1 MKLLLESKDIYN
13 WTLLSWAAQNRHK
26 AVVQLL
32 LEKGAELESKD
43 IYDRT
48 PLS

>member
-1 MKLLLESKDIYN
+1 M
-13 WTLLSWAAQNRHK
+13 QNGHK

-32 LEKGAELESKD
+32 LEKGAELEFKD
-43 IYDRT
+43 TYDRT